1 MPDPKL
7 RPIPDVPMGIDKKTW
22 DFLNVIKHNLNILAG
37 SKGTQDN
44 KGVTFEDLNSEI
56 ANIPDTEMSDVS
68 GLYDFSLSETTC
80 LPDARKE
87 VSAGLY
93 DLPVNL
99 EERLRNI
106 EKRNAY
112 ENPYSSY
119 KILDDFAKDIIS
131 LGIVPS
137 LFRTIEPKQYIP
149 CTSLTLTKGTPVG
162 TVADMQVVL
171 DGNLYQVAETAGVPG
186 LDLSVFIAEVPDFGG
201 LVISAYYIGATS
213 GIGGDINGDWLA
225 PVHYIAVQ
233 LYNNSTAAWDSIIYI
248 PDSRALNYRH
258 IELPRDRT
266 INYINAANRV
276 DIRFYHPVT
285 GNINHDLYI
294 DYVAVVRN
302 LK

>member
-56 ANIPDTEMSDVS
+56 ANIPDTQMSDVS
-68 GLYDFSLSETTC
+68 GLYDFPLSEAAC

-106 EKRNAY
+106 EKRV
-112 ENPYSSY
+112 ES
-119 KILDDFAKDIIS
+119 
-131 LGIVPS
+131 GINPS

-201 LVISAYYIGATS
+201 LVISAYYTGATS

-276 DIRFYHPVT
+276 DVRFYHPIT
-285 GNINHDLYI
+285 GNINHVLYI